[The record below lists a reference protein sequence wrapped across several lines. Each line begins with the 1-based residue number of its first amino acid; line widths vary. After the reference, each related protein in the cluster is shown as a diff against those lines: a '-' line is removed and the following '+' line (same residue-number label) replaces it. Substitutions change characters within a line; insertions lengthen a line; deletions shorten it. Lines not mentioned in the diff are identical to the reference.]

1 MSQHTTPPSPHPEGG
16 VHITFPG
23 NTCPWLMLLIEEQNN
38 DLLLWF
44 LVYFSDTGFQPGWY
58 FLPHTGFELVAILLP
73 QLES

>member
-1 MSQHTTPPSPHPEGG
+1 
-16 VHITFPG
+16 
-23 NTCPWLMLLIEEQNN
+23 MLLIEEQNN